1 MYSFNLKEICIIRN
15 PALTVN
21 PLISHPQ
28 VRVVENDLLQ
38 VKVPGQQAAA
48 RGAARSL
55 QTTNN
60 SMATNANSINVY
72 ELLIINWSLSLNPGN
87 HA

>member
-1 MYSFNLKEICIIRN
+1 MIRN

-21 PLISHPQ
+21 PLIPHPQ
-28 VRVVENDLLQ
+28 VSVVENDLLQ
-38 VKVPGQQAAA
+38 VELLEQQAAA

-55 QTTNN
+55 QTMNN

-72 ELLIINWSLSLNPGN
+72 ELLIIN
-87 HA
+87 

>member
-1 MYSFNLKEICIIRN
+1 MCMIRN

-21 PLISHPQ
+21 PLMLHPQ
-28 VRVVENDLLQ
+28 VNVTMVENELLQ
-38 VKVPGQQAAA
+38 VEVLGQQAAA

-60 SMATNANSINVY
+60 SMATTANSINVY
-72 ELLIINWSLSLNPGN
+72 ELLIIN
-87 HA
+87 

>member
-1 MYSFNLKEICIIRN
+1 MIRN

-21 PLISHPQ
+21 PLIPHPQ

-38 VKVPGQQAAA
+38 VEVLGQQAAA

-72 ELLIINWSLSLNPGN
+72 ELLIIN
-87 HA
+87 